1 MCLPERILSR
11 LKTFSPRHRRYLA
24 SVLREIIAH
33 YGTSLIGCAIFGSYA
48 RGENRLNS
56 DLDLLIILE
65 DAPSFSRRL
74 EEFVEQ
80 VEMKHEA
87 LAQELYEQE
96 EILCELSPYI
106 LTREEALKLQ
116 PIYYDLVKHH
126 LILYDPEGLIARII
140 GSTRKLLEQSEA
152 RKTSR
157 SNTWEWSLEK
167 IGFPRGIDL

>member
-1 MCLPERILSR
+1 
-11 LKTFSPRHRRYLA
+11 
-24 SVLREIIAH
+24 
-33 YGTSLIGCAIFGSYA
+33 
-48 RGENRLNS
+48 
-56 DLDLLIILE
+56 
-65 DAPSFSRRL
+65 
-74 EEFVEQ
+74 
-80 VEMKHEA
+80 MKHEA

-140 GSTRKLLEQSEA
+140 SSTRKLLERSEA

-157 SNTWEWSLEK
+157 SNTWEWNLKK
-167 IGFPRGIDL
+167 IGFPGGIDL